1 MLDWHYKQALR
12 HAPDNYDKVVI
23 VRAKADK

>member
-1 MLDWHYKQALR
+1 MLGSHYKQALR